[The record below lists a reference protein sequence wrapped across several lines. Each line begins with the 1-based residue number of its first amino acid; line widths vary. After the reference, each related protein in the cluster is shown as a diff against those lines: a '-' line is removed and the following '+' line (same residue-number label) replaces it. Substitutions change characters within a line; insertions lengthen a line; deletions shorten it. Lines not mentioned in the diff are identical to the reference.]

1 MNSFIENT
9 CQTQEG
15 ATMPT
20 PTTSSTDFPTTIP
33 KENWFTHAEYQ
44 RRLTAVRGLMAE
56 REIEA
61 LLVFGAG
68 NVYYLT
74 GYHSVNS
81 WDFQCCLLTH
91 SGDPYLLIFNFE
103 LGRFLASSWLAQPLL
118 YAAADDPIQKVVE
131 MVDSVHLRG
140 KAVGIEENSGNL
152 GVRRYERLRQQLV
165 GVEWRDASTLVDEAR
180 LVKSPEEIAC
190 MREAGRLTRMGAEA
204 GLAMVAEG
212 VYDHD
217 IGAEVYSVMRRNGS
231 DFMCMDPI
239 VAVGYRSSLAH
250 SSIGHIPIQA
260 GDSVFL
266 EHGACVR
273 RYTAPIMRTTVV
285 GPMPDERRRL
295 NDAAQLAVDTIVE
308 TAKAGVLASDVAN
321 AAYLKAIKPV
331 EHLIQFHYNFGY
343 SVGIGFPPDWL
354 EPVHFFMQLQN
365 HKPLQAGMTF
375 HLPFTLRILGAFGV
389 GTSETILITETGSEI
404 LTR

>member
-1 MNSFIENT
+1 M
-9 CQTQEG
+9 
-15 ATMPT
+15 AT
-20 PTTSSTDFPTTIP
+20 PTTSNTEIPTTIP
-33 KENWFTHAEYQ
+33 KEKWFTLAEYQ
-44 RRLTAVRGLMAE
+44 RRLSVVRSFMAASNLE
-56 REIEA
+56 V

-81 WDFQCCLLTH
+81 WDFQCCLVTQ
-91 SGDPYLLIFNFE
+91 SGDPHLLIFNFE
-103 LGRFLASSWLAQPLL
+103 LGRFLASSWLNQPLL
-118 YAAADDPIQKVVE
+118 YAAADDPVQKVVE
-131 MVDSVHLRG
+131 LIDSLQLRG
-140 KAVGIEENSGNL
+140 KALGVEENSANL
-152 GVRRYERLRQQLV
+152 GVRRFQRLRQALSA
-165 GVEWRDASTLVDEAR
+165 ESWSDASGLVDQAR

-217 IGAEVYSVMRRNGS
+217 IGVEVYSVMRRNGS
-231 DFMCMDPI
+231 DFMCMEPI

-250 SSIGHIPIQA
+250 STIGHIPIQA
-260 GDSVFL
+260 GDSVFI

-285 GPMPDERRRL
+285 GPMPADRQRL
-295 NDAAQLAVDTIVE
+295 NAAAQLAVDTIVE
-308 TAKAGVLASDVAN
+308 TAKAGVLASDVAT
-321 AAYLKAIKPV
+321 AAYLKAIKPI
-331 EHLIQFHYNFGY
+331 EDQIQFHYNFGY

-354 EPVHFFMQLQN
+354 EPVHFFLQLHN
-365 HKPLQAGMTF
+365 HSPLQAGMTF
-375 HLPFTLRILGAFGV
+375 HLPFTLRILGAYGI
-389 GTSETILITETGSEI
+389 GTSETILITESGSEI

>member
-1 MNSFIENT
+1 
-9 CQTQEG
+9 
-15 ATMPT
+15 
-20 PTTSSTDFPTTIP
+20 
-33 KENWFTHAEYQ
+33 
-44 RRLTAVRGLMAE
+44 V
-56 REIEA
+56 
-61 LLVFGAG
+61 
-68 NVYYLT
+68 
-74 GYHSVNS
+74 
-81 WDFQCCLLTH
+81 
-91 SGDPYLLIFNFE
+91 
-103 LGRFLASSWLAQPLL
+103 
-118 YAAADDPIQKVVE
+118 QKVVE
-131 MVDSVHLRG
+131 LIDSLQLRG
-140 KAVGIEENSGNL
+140 KRLGVEENSANL
-152 GVRRYERLRQQLV
+152 GVRRFQKLRQVLSA
-165 GVEWRDASTLVDEAR
+165 ESWSDASGLVDQAR

-250 SSIGHIPIQA
+250 STIGHIPIQA
-260 GDSVFL
+260 GDSIFI

-285 GPMPDERRRL
+285 GPMPADRQRL
-295 NDAAQLAVDTIVE
+295 NAAAQLAVDTIVE
-308 TAKAGVLASDVAN
+308 TAKAGVLASDVAT
-321 AAYLKAIKPV
+321 AAYLKAIKPI
-331 EHLIQFHYNFGY
+331 EGQIQFHYNFGY

-354 EPVHFFMQLQN
+354 EPVHFFLQFKN
-365 HKPLQAGMTF
+365 HSPLQAGMTF

-389 GTSETILITETGSEI
+389 GTSETILITESGSEI